1 MPQSNDLKNPKPSPH
16 CKKLIWKIIVRGRLE
31 KTETTTTASYTA
43 AYHAISL
50 AAEQVKLY
58 AAALANPERRTARHE
73 MRIAAKKLRYT
84 METYRGLYGDGSGEY
99 NYLDA
104 PELKCIVE
112 LLESYPKT

>member
-31 KTETTTTASYTA
+31 KTETTTA

-58 AAALANPERRTARHE
+58 AAALANPERRTAHHE
-73 MRIAAKKLRYT
+73 MRIAAKKT
-84 METYRGLYGDGSGEY
+84 
-99 NYLDA
+99 
-104 PELKCIVE
+104 P
-112 LLESYPKT
+112 P